1 MIGVEVLITKGG
13 NGTSTDGLGGHDTLR
28 SSIDGAIGTPFID
41 RLIGDDSRT
50 EFHGLGGNDFIDGRG
65 GDDLLTGGEGDD
77 TILGGDGND
86 IIEGGDGF
94 DTIQAG
100 KGDDTVSGGAG
111 NDQIEGGAGDDQI
124 EGGAG
129 DDQIDGGEG
138 DDSISGGEG
147 NDQING
153 GAGNDDVSGGAGD
166 DQIDGGEGDDSIS
179 GGEGNDQ
186 LDGGEGNDT
195 LSGDEGDDVVNGGAG
210 NDLILWNAGDGS
222 DMMDGGEGDGDRLE
236 IRSGD
241 ALVLAVSAPDSTTLT
256 GVDGTPF
263 SITFKNVEDVHIDA
277 NGGNDHMKMYGL
289 EFPGV
294 QKLFIDMGDGDDVF
308 IPIAPSLPPGVV
320 PETRIIVDG
329 GPGED
334 YYGAVPDPDC

>member
-1 MIGVEVLITKGG
+1 M
-13 NGTSTDGLGGHDTLR
+13 
-28 SSIDGAIGTPFID
+28 
-41 RLIGDDSRT
+41 
-50 EFHGLGGNDFIDGRG
+50 
-65 GDDLLTGGEGDD
+65 
-77 TILGGDGND
+77 
-86 IIEGGDGF
+86 
-94 DTIQAG
+94 
-100 KGDDTVSGGAG
+100 
-111 NDQIEGGAGDDQI
+111 
-124 EGGAG
+124 
-129 DDQIDGGEG
+129 
-138 DDSISGGEG
+138 
-147 NDQING
+147 
-153 GAGNDDVSGGAGD
+153 SGGAGD

-222 DMMDGGEGDGDRLE
+222 DMIDGGEGDGDRLE

-241 ALVLAVSAPDSTTLT
+241 ADDVLVLAVSAPDSTMLT